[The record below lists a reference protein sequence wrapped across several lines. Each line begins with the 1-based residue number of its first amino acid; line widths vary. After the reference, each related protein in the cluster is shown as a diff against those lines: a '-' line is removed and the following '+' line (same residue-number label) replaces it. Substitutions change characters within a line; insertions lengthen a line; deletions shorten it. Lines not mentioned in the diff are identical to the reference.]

1 MIYIST
7 FAQGLSLRAKVALT
21 LSRERRT
28 VMPIVIAPDPEPTAI
43 ERARLRALDNYI
55 KAKQKGRMFRAAF
68 WAGAFSGL
76 GGLRSN

>member
-1 MIYIST
+1 M
-7 FAQGLSLRAKVALT
+7 K
-21 LSRERRT
+21 T
-28 VMPIVIAPDPEPTAI
+28 VTAAVAPDPEPTAI